1 MVVGYFGIILVC
13 MSSLAEHCEMVTS
26 PYVFNTEEECE
37 ADVLNEA
44 LRIKNKYSHANI
56 NPNCAKL
63 EYNEKSAYLKR

>member
-1 MVVGYFGIILVC
+1 
-13 MSSLAEHCEMVTS
+13 MVTS